1 MTSFNCFIFSSFNAI
16 FWNCSRVID
25 ILLYSE
31 LSSSLLS
38 SPPKLLLLLLLL
50 LSLPSSLLSS
60 SSLFLLFLSLFLL
73 FLFLGSILI
82 LFVFIFEFEFEFELF
97 LSFFNLLGLYS
108 FIFSNPSIIFFCLCS
123 SLLWKISSIFLY
135 FISHSAFFF
144 SYSVIV
150 LFNC

>member
-16 FWNCSRVID
+16 FWNCSLVID
-25 ILLYSE
+25 MLLYSK

-38 SPPKLLLLLLLL
+38 SPPKLLLLLS
-50 LSLPSSLLSS
+50 SLPSSLSLSS
-60 SSLFLLFLSLFLL
+60 SSFLLFLSLFLL